1 MTMFESIPIEKV
13 KGFWNRRPCNIR
25 HSTKP
30 VGTKEYF
37 EEVQARKYFV
47 EPHIPGFA
55 EFEKWQGK
63 KVLEIGSGIGTALIN
78 FAQAGAQVTAV
89 DISEE
94 TPEVGRQ
101 PAAGF
106 CLPKRAP
113 FYPGEPG
120 EV

>member
-78 FAQAGAQVTAV
+78 FAQAGAQVTAG
-89 DISEE
+89 DISGKKLGVASQRRAALGPEE
-94 TPEVGRQ
+94 RVS
-101 PAAGF
+101 F
-106 CLPKRAP
+106 
-113 FYPGEPG
+113 
-120 EV
+120 